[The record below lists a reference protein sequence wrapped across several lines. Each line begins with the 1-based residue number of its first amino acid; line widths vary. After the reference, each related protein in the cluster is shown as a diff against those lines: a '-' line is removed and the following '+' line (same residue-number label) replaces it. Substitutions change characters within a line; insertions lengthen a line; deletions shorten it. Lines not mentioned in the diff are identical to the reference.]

1 MLRSS
6 NHRAIYQGEDG
17 RPRSGILT
25 GTRERKRLSLC
36 INQEEGKRYHRFCN
50 KSAVQGIAWME
61 NSHRNQRTR
70 SDGEDNSP
78 YRRELQRA
86 WETNAVIIQR
96 AWRATLDRKQT
107 WPREC
112 KRRTHHQH
120 ETAPLGPFQTT
131 VGTNGLRQEVS
142 PVGRSCHNFSR
153 SILRALRL
161 LFSLLGL
168 SGYCCLG

>member
-6 NHRAIYQGEDG
+6 NNRAIYQREDG

-50 KSAVQGIAWME
+50 RSAGQGVAWME
-61 NSHRNQRTR
+61 NSHRNHHAR

-78 YRRELQRA
+78 YRREQQRT

-96 AWRATLDRKQT
+96 AWRATLDRKQSCH
-107 WPREC
+107 RGC

-120 ETAPLGPFQTT
+120 ETAPLGPFQATLGMT
-131 VGTNGLRQEVS
+131 GLGQDMS
-142 PVGRSCHNFSR
+142 PQPKANYLPLWVT
-153 SILRALRL
+153 
-161 LFSLLGL
+161 
-168 SGYCCLG
+168 SGKQSEGSKI